1 MFFPTVIP
9 DVAYALLWLWILNP
23 LYGPLNL
30 LLGAL
35 GLADAVVAVASR
47 RRRGG
52 PWSSWGS
59 S

>member
-35 GLADAVVAVASR
+35 GLPTRRGSRYR
-47 RRRGG
+47 RRPDGA
-52 PWSSWGS
+52 
-59 S
+59 